1 MISVRALDIFG
12 QEISIGDICL
22 VPEYNNQL
30 NCIQF
35 GFIKILSNVKYVSGN
50 LCTVDSL
57 IRVYDFVS
65 QTYKFREYSNF
76 GYECT
81 IISDEPL
88 IKIHDVM
95 KINNPLFAMNNDYL
109 LSILGAEYE
118 KR

>member
-1 MISVRALDIFG
+1 MISARALDIFD

-22 VPEYNNQL
+22 VPQYNNQL
-30 NCIQF
+30 NSIEF
-35 GFIKILSNVKYVSGN
+35 GFIKILSNVKYISGD
-50 LCTVDSL
+50 LCTIDSL
-57 IRVYDFVS
+57 IRVYDHNS
-65 QTYKFREYSNF
+65 RTYKFREYSNF

-81 IISDEPL
+81 KISDEPL
-88 IKIHDVM
+88 LKVHDVM